1 MTNTEQQKTQ
11 LLKKQV
17 IGFKT
22 VENIGFEPMTPTLP
36 A

>member
-1 MTNTEQQKTQ
+1 MQNKA
-11 LLKKQV
+11 LHFAFRKYVLV
-17 IGFKT
+17 FV